1 MNMDVPVDEL
11 PSMVFK
17 QVTRDD
23 LGEFS
28 LNGQMLR
35 VFLEF
40 DGRKNISS
48 VSGNTGLD
56 LAELHD
62 VTRRLLQLNLIE
74 PVAKPVSL
82 ADAGFFSFLQ
92 NQLALAVGPLASI
105 LLDDALA
112 DMGHTRERFPIN
124 HAAELVDILSED
136 IQREE
141 KRITF
146 RQNML
151 NKIRQCR
158 Y

>member
-1 MNMDVPVDEL
+1 MDVPVDEL

-17 QVTRDD
+17 QVARDE
-23 LGEFS
+23 LSEFS

-35 VFLEF
+35 VFVEF
-40 DGRKNISS
+40 DGRRNITSI
-48 VSGNTGLD
+48 SGNTGLV
-56 LAELHD
+56 LTELFGIAQ
-62 VTRRLLQLNLIE
+62 RLLQINLIE

-82 ADAGFFSFLQ
+82 ADGDFFVYLQ
-92 NQLALAVGPLASI
+92 GQLALAVGPLASI
-105 LLDDALA
+105 LVEDALA
-112 DMGHTRERFPIN
+112 DLGYTRDRFPIN

-141 KRITF
+141 KRIAF

-151 NKIRQCR
+151 GKIKEHK

>member
-1 MNMDVPVDEL
+1 MDVPVDEL
-11 PSMVFK
+11 PSMVFR
-17 QVTRDD
+17 QVARDD

-35 VFLEF
+35 VLIEF
-40 DGRKNISS
+40 DGKKSISS
-48 VSGNTGLD
+48 VSGKTGLEVAD
-56 LAELHD
+56 LHD
-62 VTRRLLQLNLIE
+62 ITQRLLQLNLIE

-82 ADAGFFSFLQ
+82 ANGDFFGYLQ

-112 DMGHTRERFPIN
+112 DMGHTRGRFPIN

>member
-1 MNMDVPVDEL
+1 MMDVPVDEL

-17 QVTRDD
+17 QVARED

-35 VFLEF
+35 VFIEF
-40 DGRKNISS
+40 DGKKSIAS

-62 VTRRLLQLNLIE
+62 VTQRLLRLNLIE
-74 PVAKPVSL
+74 PVARPVSL
-82 ADAGFFSFLQ
+82 ADAAFFRYLQ
-92 NQLALAVGPLASI
+92 NQLALAVGPLAAVLI
-105 LLDDALA
+105 DDALE
-112 DMGHTRERFPIN
+112 DMGHTRNRFPVN

-136 IQREE
+136 IPREAQRVA
-141 KRITF
+141 F
-146 RQNML
+146 RQAML
-151 NKIRQCR
+151 NKIRQSR

>member
-1 MNMDVPVDEL
+1 MDVPVDEL

-17 QVTRDD
+17 QVARDD

-35 VFLEF
+35 VLVQF

-82 ADAGFFSFLQ
+82 ADADFFGFLQ

-105 LLDDALA
+105 LLDDALV

-141 KRITF
+141 KRISF

>member
-1 MNMDVPVDEL
+1 MDVPVDEL

-17 QVTRDD
+17 QVAKDD

-35 VFLEF
+35 VFVEF
-40 DGRKNISS
+40 DGRRDITAI
-48 VSGNTGLD
+48 SGNTGLD
-56 LAELHD
+56 LAELFD
-62 VTRRLLQLNLIE
+62 IAQRLLHLNLIE
-74 PVAKPVSL
+74 PIAKPVSL
-82 ADAGFFSFLQ
+82 ADGDFFSYLQ

-105 LLDDALA
+105 LVEEALA
-112 DMGHTRERFPIN
+112 DMGHNRGRFPIN
-124 HAAELVDILSED
+124 HAAELVDILSDD

-141 KRITF
+141 KRIAF

-151 NKIRQCR
+151 GKIRQHR